1 MPEELAKKLMVGDS
15 GFSAAQILRT
25 LQRTPAAHVYQRPAK
40 GGGMWQYVTG
50 VYIKKCLNFTFGWM
64 WSSSI
69 LDIREKHGQVCA
81 TVRLTI
87 HKPDGSELLHK
98 DDIGKK
104 DIIMKRDKPMEPLDY
119 GNDEKAAVTDG
130 LKRCAA
136 QFGFASD
143 IYGKN
148 EFKEIK
154 VEELGETKEIP
165 TDKHDDEPITEAQSD
180 TLERLG
186 MKEVPP
192 MTQGE
197 AKKKIA
203 ELVGGKK

>member
-1 MPEELAKKLMVGDS
+1 MTEDHGKKLMVGKS
-15 GFSAAQILRT
+15 VFTTEQILRT
-25 LQRTPAAHVYQRPAK
+25 LQRTPPHHVYQRPAK
-40 GGGMWQYVTG
+40 GGGTWQYVTG
-50 VYIKKCLNFTFGWM
+50 VYIKKCLNYTFGWM
-64 WSSSI
+64 WSSTV

-81 TVRLTI
+81 TIRLTI

-104 DIIMKRDKPMEPLDY
+104 DIIMRKGTTEPLDY

-148 EFKEIK
+148 EFKEIS
-154 VEELGETKEIP
+154 VEELTESKEIP
-165 TDKHDDEPITEAQSD
+165 KDEHDNDPATSAQIQTMKSLKIPIPPNLVQSRAKELIAAH
-180 TLERLG
+180 LE
-186 MKEVPP
+186 
-192 MTQGE
+192 
-197 AKKKIA
+197 
-203 ELVGGKK
+203 GGKK